1 MNREEDPLRM
11 SVTKSTIALD
21 FEIVLGFDRRRETL
35 LSEEFADRLDKPL
48 GYWALPTDRQLPL
61 VLMHRPLRELL
72 DTPFAELYSTAGIG
86 PKKIRTLVV
95 LLGRACQ
102 PQPPGAIAPPPAPL
116 ESSVTPSSFDAAEIV
131 SEALWEQWRA
141 TAREHALEG
150 EPLGRFASSLREL
163 PRVLW
168 NTPLGAY
175 TEITLTDLRG
185 LRTHGVKRVAA
196 VLEVFRGLH
205 AMLVYVPP
213 QPRLVAR
220 VVPRFAA
227 QIESWLARR
236 IPRPTAVSTEEIR
249 SEIIAPLLE
258 QIRLDV
264 GELGAE
270 VALVRLDSEETN
282 VQQTA
287 HRLRTTR
294 SRVYETAAETA
305 AALAVRWPEGRT
317 LLKNFNQQL
326 VGGSTDGEVVDL
338 VDSLSRLFLPVARTE
353 PDETLTTGDSRATA
367 VASMRGQSGMANRNG
382 SLAAGRA

>member
-35 LSEEFADRLDKPL
+35 LSVEFADRLDKPL

-72 DTPFAELYSTAGIG
+72 ATPFAELYSTAGIG

-116 ESSVTPSSFDAAEIV
+116 ESSVTPSSFEAAEIV

>member
-72 DTPFAELYSTAGIG
+72 ATPFAELYSTAGIG